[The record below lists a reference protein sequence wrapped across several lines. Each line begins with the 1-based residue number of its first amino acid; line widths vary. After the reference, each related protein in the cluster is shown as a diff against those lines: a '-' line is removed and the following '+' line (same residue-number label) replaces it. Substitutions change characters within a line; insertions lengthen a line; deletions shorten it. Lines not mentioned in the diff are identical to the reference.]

1 MYDCNKCQ
9 YINMTEHMQNIME
22 DGKKINH
29 MY

>member
-22 DGKKINH
+22 YYGRWQED
-29 MY
+29 